1 LLKTVVYLFTV
12 VVYVAFRSSR
22 PDIVTWLRVLMK
34 LLELKIDITK
44 LAKWP
49 TNHCP

>member
-1 LLKTVVYLFTV
+1 V

-22 PDIVTWLRVLMK
+22 PDIVTVLRVAKK
-34 LLELKIDITK
+34 LFENGIDATQLVI
-44 LAKWP
+44 WP